1 MIARSGLA
9 SRRAAEEMIAEGRV
23 EVDGRTA
30 HLGQKVDAAAVSVV
44 VDGVPLPVAP
54 DLVHY
59 LLNKPAGAVTTSSD
73 PQGRPTVVQLVPET
87 PRVFPVGRLDADTTG
102 LLILTNDGDFTHR
115 VTHPRHGVTKTYEA
129 LVDGQPTPAAVRSL
143 TEGVELDDGPAAALR
158 ARLIDSRH
166 GSAHLEIVMGEGR
179 NREVRRMCEAIGHP
193 VVRLHRSA
201 IGPLRDRALQ
211 EGEWRHLEIAEVRS
225 VLADAREDGGDT
237 EGR

>member
-23 EVDGRTA
+23 EVDGEAA
-30 HLGQKVDAAAVSVV
+30 HLGQKVDPAAVSVV

-59 LLNKPAGAVTTSSD
+59 LINKPAGVVTTSRD
-73 PQGRPTVVQLVPET
+73 PQGRPTVVELVPET

-102 LLILTNDGDFTHR
+102 LLMLTNDGDFTHR
-115 VTHPRHGVTKTYEA
+115 VTHPRYGVTKTYEA
-129 LVDGQPTPAAVRSL
+129 LVDGQPAPGTIRAL
-143 TEGVELDDGPAAALR
+143 TEGVELDDGPAAAVR

-179 NREVRRMCEAIGHP
+179 NREVRRMCEAVGHP

-201 IGPLRDRALQ
+201 IGPLRDRSLQ
-211 EGEWRHLEIAEVRS
+211 EGAWRHLDIAEVRS
-225 VLADAREDGGDT
+225 VLTDAREDGGDA
-237 EGR
+237 EER